1 MNFRRALYIIILFLP
16 AYNVATVLVAL
27 TANQRLGSGECLPAH
42 LRNRTH
48 DDYSHL
54 FKPFR
59 WVPRSWTSWCFVE
72 PPLLLL
78 GNQKGTLAAR
88 NRSTRGPKP
97 IPRPGEWQLSVVQLR
112 ERLPVFFLPYFAF
125 TTKKGTHFSVG
136 CRWDDTD
143 HYYTFPRIALKTRE
157 GYLK

>member
-16 AYNVATVLVAL
+16 AYNVATLLVAL

-59 WVPRSWTSWCFVE
+59 WVPWSWTAWCFVE

-78 GNQKGTLAAR
+78 GNQKGTFAAR

-97 IPRPGEWQLSVVQLR
+97 IQSRGNGNFPSYSYARDCLFFFFPISLSPRKR
-112 ERLPVFFLPYFAF
+112 ERTSVWVAGG
-125 TTKKGTHFSVG
+125 TTPITTTSS
-136 CRWDDTD
+136 
-143 HYYTFPRIALKTRE
+143 RE
-157 GYLK
+157 LL